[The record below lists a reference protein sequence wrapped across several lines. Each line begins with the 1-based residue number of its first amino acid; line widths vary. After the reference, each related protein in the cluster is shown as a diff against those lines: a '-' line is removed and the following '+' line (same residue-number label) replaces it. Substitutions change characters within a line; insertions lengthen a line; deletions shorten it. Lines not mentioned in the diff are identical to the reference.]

1 MLSAHR
7 SEAGETEARRGT
19 LVSRAL
25 NMAVGQGR
33 SKREAEAYSRQYVE
47 GLSEA
52 RTKPEAMFSAQS
64 RTVEGPENAQ
74 QYQMLIRRQAQHTRL
89 DLPTPE
95 ESPARP
101 GRFVPSMFKPQ
112 RRVGPLVGNSIFDR

>member
-1 MLSAHR
+1 MFSAHR
-7 SEAGETEARRGT
+7 REAVEAEARRGT
-19 LVSRAL
+19 WSL
-25 NMAVGQGR
+25 GR
-33 SKREAEAYSRQYVE
+33 STWLSGEAAVSERLRRSRQYVE

-52 RTKPEAMFSAQS
+52 RTKPEAIFSARS
-64 RTVEGPENAQ
+64 RRVEGPENAQ
-74 QYQMLIRRQAQHTRL
+74 QYQMLIRRQAPHTRL

-112 RRVGPLVGNSIFDR
+112 RRVGPLVGDSIFDR

>member
-1 MLSAHR
+1 MLPAHR
-7 SEAGETEARRGT
+7 CEAVEVETRHGT
-19 LVSRAL
+19 LASRAL
-25 NMAVGQGR
+25 NMAAWQGR
-33 SKREAEAYSRQYVE
+33 SEREAEAYSRQYVE

-52 RTKPEAMFSAQS
+52 RTKPEAIFSARS

-74 QYQMLIRRQAQHTRL
+74 QYQMLIRRQAQHARL

-101 GRFVPSMFKPQ
+101 SRFVPSMFKP
-112 RRVGPLVGNSIFDR
+112 

>member
-1 MLSAHR
+1 MLPAHR
-7 SEAGETEARRGT
+7 REAVETEAHRGT
-19 LVSRAL
+19 LASRAL
-25 NMAVGQGR
+25 KMAVGRGR
-33 SKREAEAYSRQYVE
+33 SEREAEAYSRQYVE

-52 RTKPEAMFSAQS
+52 RTKPEAIFSARS

-112 RRVGPLVGNSIFDR
+112 RRVGPLVGDSIFDR